1 MSVEQQQQQQQQS
14 SEPKQ
19 NAIAAAAGRFK
30 EVLGN
35 LLKERKPWSELLD
48 RTAFSRPANFAEAT
62 GRLKKNAAYFRV
74 NYLAF
79 MLVVTVTCM
88 VLNPTSLLVLGCL
101 ALLWAYFFGIR
112 KDPIVIG
119 GRTFSEREKFLG
131 LTVTSAIMIFFV
143 TSVGTILFTALG
155 ISVAVIGL
163 HGACRVPDDLF
174 TDEVEQQSGLLGFF
188 TAPTSTAS
196 QLANVV

>member
-1 MSVEQQQQQQQQS
+1 MSGDQQQQAP
-14 SEPKQ
+14 SESQ
-19 NAIAAAAGRFK
+19 NAITAAAGRFK
-30 EVLGN
+30 DVVGN
-35 LLKERKPWSELLD
+35 LLKERKPWTELLD
-48 RTAFSRPANFAEAT
+48 RTAFSRPENFAEAT

-88 VLNPTSLLVLGCL
+88 VLNPTSLIVLGCL
-101 ALLWAYFFGIR
+101 ALLWTYVFGLR
-112 KDPIVIG
+112 TSPVVIG

-155 ISVAVIGL
+155 ISVAVISL
-163 HGACRVPDDLF
+163 HGACRIPDDLF

-188 TAPTSTAS
+188 TAPTSAAS
-196 QLANVV
+196 TLANAV